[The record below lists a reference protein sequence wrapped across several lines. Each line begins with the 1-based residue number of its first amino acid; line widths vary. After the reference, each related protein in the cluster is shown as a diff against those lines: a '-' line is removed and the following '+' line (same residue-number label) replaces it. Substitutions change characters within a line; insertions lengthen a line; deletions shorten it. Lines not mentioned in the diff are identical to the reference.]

1 MVAGQSAKRTVGHD
15 IRQLRQL
22 IHGVGVRAGHMRH
35 VEDLQQGAI
44 GDGLV
49 GEDPVF
55 HQITQGRRL
64 MARSPI
70 LRCSA
75 KSHAKAELVIA
86 LIPISRHPR

>member
-44 GDGLV
+44 GDGFV
-49 GEDPVF
+49 GEDPIF
-55 HQITQGRRL
+55 HQITWEKL

-75 KSHAKAELVIA
+75 KSHAKAELVIT